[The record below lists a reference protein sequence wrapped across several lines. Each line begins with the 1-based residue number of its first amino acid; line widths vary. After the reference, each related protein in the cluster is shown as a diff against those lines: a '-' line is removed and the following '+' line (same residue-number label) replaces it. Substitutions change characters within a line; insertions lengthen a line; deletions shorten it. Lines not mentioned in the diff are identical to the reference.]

1 MANKVKSRGVLVG
14 PISWGSSPIT
24 APTFG
29 SGYIYPI
36 QLFDEPGGFLF
47 TFSLKGAIAFL
58 SGERTREELRHE
70 VRALN

>member
-14 PISWGSSPIT
+14 PMTWGSSPIT
-24 APTFG
+24 KPSIG
-29 SGYIYPI
+29 SGYVYPI

-47 TFSLKGAIAFL
+47 TFSLNGAIAFL
-58 SGERTREELRHE
+58 SGNRTSEEMRHE